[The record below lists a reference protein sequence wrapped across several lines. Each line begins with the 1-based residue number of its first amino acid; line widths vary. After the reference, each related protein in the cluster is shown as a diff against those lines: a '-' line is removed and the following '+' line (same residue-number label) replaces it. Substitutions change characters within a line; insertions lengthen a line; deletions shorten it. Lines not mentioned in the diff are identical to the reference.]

1 MKATQNSAPNSPRV
15 SFCPACGAQVQQPD
29 ARFCN
34 HCGTPIAPTKKSPV
48 SKPKKRAAKRTGSGK
63 KALLAVLIVLAV
75 LVAAAIVLVLLP
87 HGKKDFGK
95 LYPDYRGENWCLLSE
110 DGSKISLIVYP
121 EDAEDSVAAHNAACQ
136 AIEQINKDLG
146 FDDDF
151 LSMAGYG
158 DESQRTVENDRYI
171 ASWYYGPTYGLV
183 LSYEFK

>member
-75 LVAAAIVLVLLP
+75 LVAAAVCA
-87 HGKKDFGK
+87 
-95 LYPDYRGENWCLLSE
+95 LYICVNYIHIQSGMTGRMDTIKTLEQQLDTLKAENDALETSINTSVDLDY
-110 DGSKISLIVYP
+110 VYK
-121 EDAEDSVAAHNAACQ
+121 VATEELGMVYA
-136 AIEQINKDLG
+136 NKDQVRL
-146 FDDDF
+146 
-151 LSMAGYG
+151 YNKT
-158 DESQRTVENDRYI
+158 ESEYVRQ
-171 ASWYYGPTYGLV
+171 
-183 LSYEFK
+183 YEDIPKH

>member
-1 MKATQNSAPNSPRV
+1 MLAPSGVSA
-15 SFCPACGAQVQQPD
+15 
-29 ARFCN
+29 
-34 HCGTPIAPTKKSPV
+34 KKSPV

-121 EDAEDSVAAHNAACQ
+121 EEAEDSVAAHNAACQ

-171 ASWYYGPTYGLV
+171 ASWYYDPTYGLV